1 MAAARPDRQGPAI
14 SRAMRLAVRRFY
26 SACAKTVP
34 TMNAMQVGIA
44 FIEGPPDILPTTLNR
59 ERTLRQEDIGVGLLL
74 GSGSNA
80 MVSMNTSANKL
91 AASNG
96 NMSLKP
102 SDASCVVHAHSV
114 PTVLAI
120 MKTDPM
126 VARRANV
133 IF

>member
-1 MAAARPDRQGPAI
+1 
-14 SRAMRLAVRRFY
+14 
-26 SACAKTVP
+26 
-34 TMNAMQVGIA
+34 
-44 FIEGPPDILPTTLNR
+44 
-59 ERTLRQEDIGVGLLL
+59 
-74 GSGSNA
+74 
-80 MVSMNTSANKL
+80 MVSMNTKANKL
-91 AASNG
+91 AARSG

-102 SDASCVVHAHSV
+102 SDASCVVHAHRV